1 MRERS
6 AKRNPKHSAVVVVHR
21 IGRWGFTRHTRDG
34 TLVATMLTRPVIDAG
49 RLVGIAHIRDLVAN
63 GVSQRTIASRVRNG
77 VWWRPL
83 PRVVALTASRSLTI
97 EQRRVAA
104 LLWLPDCAVLSHGDA
119 ADLWGVRR
127 PAGDGRVHATV
138 DRGHTPREQR
148 GYAVHRV
155 ESLGEPDRA
164 QRSGLPVTSLDRTV
178 VDLHDVLPARADRQ
192 ALVAHVFQTRR
203 TTAARLLGVVSRVP
217 KLHRRDELL
226 ESIDLAAGGAHSV
239 GEAEAVEW
247 LVAAGFPAPERQ
259 FPTLVAGRL
268 RYLDAADPV
277 LRIAY
282 EIDGLHH
289 GELAQR
295 DADNERDLQLAAE
308 FWETVRLTTFRIRR
322 DPESLRRDIA
332 RLREQRQ
339 VLAAAGVLLP
349 ARRADVA

>member
-1 MRERS
+1 MLSRS
-6 AKRNPKHSAVVVVHR
+6 VVDE
-21 IGRWGFTRHTRDG
+21 GR
-34 TLVATMLTRPVIDAG
+34 
-49 RLVGIAHIRDLVAN
+49 RLGIAHVRDLVAS
-63 GVSQRTIASRVRNG
+63 GVSPRAIAGRVRCG

-83 PRVVALTASRSLTI
+83 PRVVALTASRSLTV
-97 EQRRVAA
+97 EQRRVAG

-119 ADLWGVRR
+119 ADLWGIRR
-127 PAGDGRVHATV
+127 PAGDDAVHLTV
-138 DRGHTPREQR
+138 DREHTPREQP
-148 GYAVHRV
+148 GYVVHRI
-155 ESLGEPDRA
+155 ESLTEADRA
-164 QRSGLPVTSLDRTV
+164 ERAGLPVTSFDRTV
-178 VDLHDVLPARADRQ
+178 VDLHDILRTRADRQ

-217 KLHRRDELL
+217 KLHHRDELL
-226 ESIDLAAGGAHSV
+226 ENIDLAAGGAHSV

-259 FPTLVAGRL
+259 FPVLVGGRL

-282 EIDGLHH
+282 EVDGLHH

-295 DADNERDLQLAAE
+295 DADNDRDLRLAAE
-308 FWETVRLTTFRIRR
+308 LWETVRLTTFRIRR

-339 VLAAAGVLLP
+339 ILAAAGLLLP